1 MNEYEATELAYKNGY
16 NKALEDFA
24 DKANTLVFD
33 NVDEPDLIV
42 MMYKAVDSIANGL
55 KREANNGE
63 NTLRT

>member
-1 MNEYEATELAYKNGY
+1 MNEYEATELAYINGY

-33 NVDEPDLIV
+33 NVDEPGLIV
-42 MMYKAVDSIANGL
+42 MMYKAIDSVANSL
-55 KREANNGE
+55 KKDGNNGE